1 MASLPPADFIS
12 VLKHLNAA
20 TGYLGLGMHMEAWNE
35 LEEIGPDK
43 RALPEVLNV
52 RIEVCR
58 ALEKWEMMAEIAQHL
73 GKLEPDEAEHPI
85 NLAFAVRR
93 FKDTQA
99 AAKILEEAKN
109 RFPQEATI
117 PYNLAC
123 YRAVAGNVGEAR
135 QLLAEAFTLDA
146 SLRLTALDDQDLVG
160 VWDSI

>member
-1 MASLPPADFIS
+1 
-12 VLKHLNAA
+12 
-20 TGYLGLGMHMEAWNE
+20 MEMDAWNE
-35 LEEIGPDK
+35 LENTPAEQRG
-43 RALPEVLNV
+43 RPEVLKA
-52 RIEVCR
+52 RLEVCR
-58 ALEKWEMMAEIAQHL
+58 SLEGWELMAEIAQHL
-73 GKLEPDEAEHPI
+73 GKLEPEEAEHPI

-123 YRAVAGNVGEAR
+123 YRAVAGNVGEAK

-146 SLRLTALDDQDLVG
+146 SLRMTSLDDPDLVG

>member
-1 MASLPPADFIS
+1 
-12 VLKHLNAA
+12 
-20 TGYLGLGMHMEAWNE
+20 
-35 LEEIGPDK
+35 
-43 RALPEVLNV
+43 
-52 RIEVCR
+52 
-58 ALEKWEMMAEIAQHL
+58 MAEIAQHL
-73 GKLEPDEAEHPI
+73 GKLEPEEAEHPI

-123 YRAVAGNVGEAR
+123 YRAVVGNVGEAK

-146 SLRLTALDDQDLVG
+146 SLRITSLDDPDLAG
-160 VWDSI
+160 VWDNM